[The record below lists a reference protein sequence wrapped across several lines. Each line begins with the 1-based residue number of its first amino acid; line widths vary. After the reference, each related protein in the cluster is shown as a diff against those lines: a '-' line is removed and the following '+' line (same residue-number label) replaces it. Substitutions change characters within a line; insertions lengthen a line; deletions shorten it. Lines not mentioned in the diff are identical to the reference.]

1 MSLSWKKSS
10 MKFVNDMKKS
20 IFNTLILT
28 EITNVKAHLNC
39 WTLKASASGP
49 SAARSTVQGGTSLMN
64 RRNEGPCYLAGM
76 SMKRSSTW
84 NLTASMYYIIYDID
98 IIYIYR
104 VEQKYKNKTYYA

>member
-1 MSLSWKKSS
+1 MNEMSLSWKKSS
-10 MKFVNDMKKS
+10 MKFVANNMKQS

-28 EITNVKAHLNC
+28 EITNVKAQ
-39 WTLKASASGP
+39 LKASAPGS

-98 IIYIYR
+98 IIYIYCIYR
-104 VEQKYKNKTYYA
+104 V